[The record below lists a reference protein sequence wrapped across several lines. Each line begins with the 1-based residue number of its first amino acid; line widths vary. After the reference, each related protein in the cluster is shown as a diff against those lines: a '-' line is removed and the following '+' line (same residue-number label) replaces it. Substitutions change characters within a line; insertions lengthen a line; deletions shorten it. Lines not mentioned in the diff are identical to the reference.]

1 MLEAKVEGR
10 VGSLAIDVELDTGGG
25 TLVIVGPNGAGK
37 SSLLLMILGA
47 LQPASGRIAVSGRV
61 LFDSRAGASVRLED
75 RALGYVPQSYALFPH
90 LSVLQNIEFVVECRS
105 ERALPAERSDAG
117 VRAPEPK
124 GEGRR
129 LHGRAVR
136 ERAFSILEDLEMQA
150 LAERATHTLSAG
162 EKQRVALA
170 RALAADPSAL
180 LLDEPLHALDVGARG
195 EVRSFLR
202 SYLQKFD
209 LPAIV
214 VTHDAKD
221 AAALG
226 HRVAVLERG
235 RVTQVGAWA
244 ELCAAPAT
252 PFVRELAT

>member
-1 MLEAKVEGR
+1 MLEASVRGH
-10 VGSLAIDVELDTGGG
+10 VGSLAIEVELDTNGG

-37 SSLLLMILGA
+37 TSLLRMILGA
-47 LQPASGRIAVSGRV
+47 HELDSGRV
-61 LFDSRAGASVRLED
+61 TVNGRALFDSRAGVNVRLED
-75 RALGYVPQSYALFPH
+75 RGLGYVPQNYALFPH
-90 LSVLQNIEFVVECRS
+90 LSVLRNVEFVIECRA
-105 ERALPAERSDAG
+105 ERAN
-117 VRAPEPK
+117 
-124 GEGRR
+124 
-129 LHGRAVR
+129 GRAAR
-136 ERAFSILEDLEMQA
+136 DRAFSILEDLEMRTF
-150 LAERATHTLSAG
+150 AERAPHTLSAG

-195 EVRSFLR
+195 EVRAFLR

-235 RVTQVGAWA
+235 RVTQVGAWT

-252 PFVRELAT
+252 PFLEELVSR

>member
-1 MLEAKVEGR
+1 MLEASIKGH
-10 VGSLAIDVELDTGGG
+10 VGSLAVDVELDTGGG

-37 SSLLLMILGA
+37 TSLLLMILGA
-47 LQPASGRIAVSGRV
+47 LEPESGRV
-61 LFDSRAGASVRLED
+61 AVNGHALFDSRAGVNVRLED
-75 RALGYVPQSYALFPH
+75 RRLGYVPQNYALFPH
-90 LSVLQNIEFVVECRS
+90 LSVLQNVEFVVECRS
-105 ERALPAERSDAG
+105 ERTNR
-117 VRAPEPK
+117 
-124 GEGRR
+124 
-129 LHGRAVR
+129 RAVR
-136 ERAFSILEDLEMQA
+136 ERAFSILENLEMQTFA
-150 LAERATHTLSAG
+150 GRAAHTLSAG

-195 EVRSFLR
+195 EVRRFLG
-202 SYLQKFD
+202 SYLQKFE
-209 LPAIV
+209 LPAII

-235 RVTQVGAWA
+235 RVTQLGAWA

-252 PFVRELAT
+252 PFLEELVAR

>member
-1 MLEAKVEGR
+1 MLEVRVSGS

-37 SSLLLMILGA
+37 SSLLRMILGA
-47 LQPASGRIAVSGRV
+47 LEPASGRIAVGGRA
-61 LFDSRAGASVRLED
+61 LFDSRVGVNVRLED

-90 LSVLQNIEFVVECRS
+90 LTVLENVEFVVECRVD
-105 ERALPAERSDAG
+105 RANGRS
-117 VRAPEPK
+117 
-124 GEGRR
+124 
-129 LHGRAVR
+129 VR
-136 ERAFSILEDLEMQA
+136 ERAFAILTDLEMQTF
-150 LAERATHTLSAG
+150 AERATHTLSGG

-170 RALAADPSAL
+170 RALAAEPVAL
-180 LLDEPLHALDVGARG
+180 LLDEPLHALDVGARR

-209 LPAIV
+209 LPTIV

-226 HRVAVLERG
+226 DRVAVLERG
-235 RVTQVGAWA
+235 RVSQLGTWA
-244 ELCAAPAT
+244 ELSAAPAT
-252 PFVRELAT
+252 PFVEELVTR

>member
-1 MLEAKVEGR
+1 MLEASVKGR
-10 VGSLAIDVELDTGGG
+10 VGSLAIDVELDTSGG
-25 TLVIVGPNGAGK
+25 TLVVVGPNGAGK
-37 SSLLLMILGA
+37 TSLLLMILGA
-47 LQPASGRIAVSGRV
+47 LEPESGRVAVNGQV
-61 LFDSRAGASVRLED
+61 LFDSKGGVNVRLEE
-75 RALGYVPQSYALFPH
+75 RGLGYVPQNYALFPH
-90 LSVLQNIEFVVECRS
+90 LSVLENIEFVMECRA
-105 ERALPAERSDAG
+105 ERAN
-117 VRAPEPK
+117 
-124 GEGRR
+124 GRV
-129 LHGRAVR
+129 VR
-136 ERAFSILEDLEMQA
+136 ERAVAILEDLEMGQF
-150 LAERATHTLSAG
+150 AERATHTLSGG

-180 LLDEPLHALDVGARG
+180 LLDEPLHALDVGARA
-195 EVRSFLR
+195 EVRAFLR

-244 ELCAAPAT
+244 DLCAAPAT
-252 PFVRELAT
+252 PFLEELVAR